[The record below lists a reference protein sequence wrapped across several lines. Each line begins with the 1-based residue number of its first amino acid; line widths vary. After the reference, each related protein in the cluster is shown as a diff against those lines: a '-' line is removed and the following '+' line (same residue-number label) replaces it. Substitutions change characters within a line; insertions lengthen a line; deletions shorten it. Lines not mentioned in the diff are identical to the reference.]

1 MSTPSIPNTPRSD
14 RRYREMK
21 NAVATFQTISAM
33 VVAIA
38 ASVSPSMLMKTTP
51 AMTLTAALR
60 ISSRSGCGAF
70 GHRQDGQ
77 RDR

>member
-1 MSTPSIPNTPRSD
+1 
-14 RRYREMK
+14 MK

-38 ASVSPSMLMKTTP
+38 ASVSPSVLIKTTP

-60 ISSRSGCGAF
+60 IGSRFGCGAF

>member
-1 MSTPSIPNTPRSD
+1 VSTPSIPNTPRSD

-60 ISSRSGCGAF
+60 SAAGPDAARSVIVRTDNATG
-70 GHRQDGQ
+70 
-77 RDR
+77 